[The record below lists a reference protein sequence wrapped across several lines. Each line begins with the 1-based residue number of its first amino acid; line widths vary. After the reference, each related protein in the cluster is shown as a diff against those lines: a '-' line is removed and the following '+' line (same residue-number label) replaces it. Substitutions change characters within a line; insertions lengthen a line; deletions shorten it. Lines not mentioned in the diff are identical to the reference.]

1 MTLEDKYNEMTT
13 KPIKVLVC
21 QMAVPTIIAM
31 VTTAFYNIVDAV
43 FIGHLS
49 TEGTEGT
56 AGIGISFAYMTFIQA
71 LGFFFGH
78 GSGNHISRA
87 LGARDVSSASV
98 MATVGFVTPF
108 LLGAVA
114 ALCCLPNLSWLSRLL
129 GAPES
134 VVSQTNDYLR
144 YIVLATPFMM
154 SALTLNNQLRLQGN
168 ARFGM
173 VGIVS
178 GAILNIALDPLFIFT
193 FGMGVSGASLA
204 TAISQVFAW
213 CLLLCGTFRPESV
226 HIDIVGSWKLIVGR
240 ATHDGS
246 PLPTTHYKL
255 TTIYYEIFRG
265 GLPSFFRQ
273 VFNCAAV
280 VSLNY
285 CAAHYAASPEQEAS
299 AVAAFAVVTRIMMFA
314 FSVVLGF
321 SQGFQPVCGYN
332 YGAKLYGRVRESWLF
347 ATCVGTVFLL
357 VISALGI
364 LFAPQIV
371 ALFRAEDPVLI
382 EIGAETLR
390 WQCAAFPLVAMFT
403 TTGMLFQNIRMTGP
417 ATLLSICRNGLF
429 FLPALL
435 LLPIWLGLQ
444 GVQMAQAVAD
454 FLTFL
459 LCIPYA
465 VWINRKLKNDMQ

>member
-13 KPIKVLVC
+13 KPVKGLVC
-21 QMAVPTIIAM
+21 KMAVPTIIAM
-31 VTTAFYNIVDAV
+31 VTTAFYNVVDAA
-43 FIGHLS
+43 FIGRLS
-49 TEGTEGT
+49 TEGT

-71 LGFFFGH
+71 LGFYFGH

-87 LGARDVSSASV
+87 LGAKDVSSASV
-98 MATVGFVTPF
+98 VATVGFITPF
-108 LLGAVA
+108 LLGTVA
-114 ALCCLPNLSWLSRLL
+114 ALCCLPNLSWLSRIL
-129 GAPES
+129 GAPEG
-134 VVSQTNDYLR
+134 VVPYANDYLR

-168 ARFGM
+168 AQFGM

-193 FGMGVSGASLA
+193 FDMGVSGASLA
-204 TAISQVFAW
+204 TAISQFFAW
-213 CLLLCGTFRPESV
+213 CLLLYGMFRPESV
-226 HIDIVGSWKLIVGR
+226 HIKLRDFKPSFKV
-240 ATHDGS
+240 
-246 PLPTTHYKL
+246 
-255 TTIYYEIFRG
+255 YYEIFRG
-265 GLPSFFRQ
+265 GLPSLFRQ
-273 VFNCAAV
+273 VFNCAAA

-285 CAAHYAASPEQEAS
+285 CAKIYADGPAQEAS

-321 SQGFQPVCGYN
+321 SQGFQPVCGFN
-332 YGAKLYGRVRESWLF
+332 YGAKLYARVRESWLF
-347 ATCVGTVFLL
+347 ATCVGTAFLL
-357 VISALGI
+357 AISAVGI
-364 LFAPQIV
+364 LFAPEIV

-382 EIGAETLR
+382 EIGAVTLR
-390 WQCAAFPLVAMFT
+390 WQCAAFPLVALFT

-417 ATLLSICRNGLF
+417 ATLLSVCRNGLF

-435 LLPIWLGLQ
+435 LLPLWLGLQ

-454 FLTFL
+454 VLTFL

-465 VWINRKLKNDMQ
+465 VWINRKLKNEMR

>member
-13 KPIKVLVC
+13 KPVKGLVC
-21 QMAVPTIIAM
+21 KMAVPTIIAM
-31 VTTAFYNIVDAV
+31 VTTAFYNVVDAA
-43 FIGHLS
+43 FIGRLS
-49 TEGTEGT
+49 TEGT

-71 LGFFFGH
+71 LGFYFGH

-87 LGARDVSSASV
+87 LGAKDVSSASV
-98 MATVGFVTPF
+98 VATVGFITPF
-108 LLGAVA
+108 LLGTVA
-114 ALCCLPNLSWLSRLL
+114 ALCCLPNLSWLSRIL
-129 GAPES
+129 GAPEG
-134 VVSQTNDYLR
+134 VVPYANDYLR
-144 YIVLATPFMM
+144 YIVVATPFMM

-168 ARFGM
+168 AQFGM

-193 FGMGVSGASLA
+193 FDMGVSGASLA
-204 TAISQVFAW
+204 TAISQFFAW
-213 CLLLCGTFRPESV
+213 CLLLYGMFRPESV
-226 HIDIVGSWKLIVGR
+226 HIRLRDFKPSFKV
-240 ATHDGS
+240 
-246 PLPTTHYKL
+246 
-255 TTIYYEIFRG
+255 YYEIFRG
-265 GLPSFFRQ
+265 GLPSLFRQ
-273 VFNCAAV
+273 VFNCAAA

-285 CAAHYAASPEQEAS
+285 CAKIYADGPAQEAS

-332 YGAKLYGRVRESWLF
+332 YGAKLYCRVRESWLF
-347 ATCVGTVFLL
+347 ATCVGTAFLL
-357 VISALGI
+357 AISAVGI
-364 LFAPQIV
+364 LFAPEIV

-382 EIGAETLR
+382 SIGADTLR
-390 WQCAAFPLVAMFT
+390 WQCAAFPLVALFT

-417 ATLLSICRNGLF
+417 ATLLSVCRNGLF

-435 LLPIWLGLQ
+435 LLPLWLGLQ

-454 FLTFL
+454 VLTFL

-465 VWINRKLKNDMQ
+465 VWINRKLKNEMK

>member
-13 KPIKVLVC
+13 KPVKGLVC
-21 QMAVPTIIAM
+21 KMAVPTIIAM
-31 VTTAFYNIVDAV
+31 VTTAFYNVVDAA
-43 FIGHLS
+43 FIGRLS
-49 TEGTEGT
+49 TEGT

-71 LGFFFGH
+71 LGFYFGH

-87 LGARDVSSASV
+87 LGAKDVSSASV
-98 MATVGFVTPF
+98 VATVGFITPF
-108 LLGAVA
+108 LLGTVA
-114 ALCCLPNLSWLSRLL
+114 ALCCLPNLSWLSRIL
-129 GAPES
+129 GAPEG
-134 VVSQTNDYLR
+134 VVPYANDYLR
-144 YIVLATPFMM
+144 YIVVATPFMM

-168 ARFGM
+168 AQFGM

-193 FGMGVSGASLA
+193 FDMGVSGASLA
-204 TAISQVFAW
+204 TAISQFFAW
-213 CLLLCGTFRPESV
+213 CLLLYGMFRPESV
-226 HIDIVGSWKLIVGR
+226 HIRLLDFKPSFKV
-240 ATHDGS
+240 
-246 PLPTTHYKL
+246 
-255 TTIYYEIFRG
+255 YYEIFRG
-265 GLPSFFRQ
+265 GLPSLFRQ
-273 VFNCAAV
+273 VFNCAAA

-285 CAAHYAASPEQEAS
+285 CAKIYADGPAQEAS

-321 SQGFQPVCGYN
+321 SQGFQPVCGFN

-347 ATCVGTVFLL
+347 ATCVGTAFLL
-357 VISALGI
+357 AISAVGI
-364 LFAPQIV
+364 LFAPEIV

-382 EIGAETLR
+382 EIGAVTLR
-390 WQCAAFPLVAMFT
+390 WQCAAFPLVALFT

-417 ATLLSICRNGLF
+417 ATLLSVCRNGLF

-435 LLPIWLGLQ
+435 LLPLWLGLQ

-454 FLTFL
+454 VLTFL

-465 VWINRKLKNDMQ
+465 VWINRKLKNEMK

>member
-1 MTLEDKYNEMTT
+1 LNLEDKYNQMTT
-13 KPIKVLVC
+13 KPVKSLVC
-21 QMAVPTIIAM
+21 KMAVPTIIAM
-31 VTTAFYNIVDAV
+31 VTTALYNIVDAA
-43 FIGHLS
+43 FIGRLS
-49 TEGTEGT
+49 TPAT

-71 LGFFFGH
+71 LGFYFGH

-87 LGARDVSSASV
+87 LGAKNVSSASV
-98 MATVGFVTPF
+98 VATVGFITPF

-114 ALCCLPNLSWLSRLL
+114 ALFFLPNLGWLSRIL
-129 GAPES
+129 GAPEG
-134 VVSQTNDYLR
+134 VVPYANDYLR

-168 ARFGM
+168 AQFGM

-193 FGMGVSGASLA
+193 FDMGVSGASLA
-204 TAISQVFAW
+204 TAISQIFAW
-213 CLLLCGTFRPESV
+213 CLLLSGTFRPESV
-226 HIDIVGSWKLIVGR
+226 HIRLLDFKPSLKV
-240 ATHDGS
+240 
-246 PLPTTHYKL
+246 
-255 TTIYYEIFRG
+255 YYEIFRG
-265 GLPSFFRQ
+265 GLPSLFRQ
-273 VFNCAAV
+273 VFNCAAA

-285 CAAHYAASPEQEAS
+285 CAKLYAAPGQEAS

-347 ATCVGTVFLL
+347 ATCIGTAFLL
-357 VISALGI
+357 VISSVGL

-382 EIGAETLR
+382 DIGAATLR
-390 WQCAAFPLVAMFT
+390 WQCAAFPLVALFT
-403 TTGMLFQNIRMTGP
+403 TTGMLFQNIRLTGP
-417 ATLLSICRNGLF
+417 ATLLSVCRNGLF

-435 LLPIWLGLQ
+435 LLPLWLGMT

-454 FLTFL
+454 LLSFL

-465 VWINRKLKNDMQ
+465 IWINRKLKNLNNC

>member
-1 MTLEDKYNEMTT
+1 MTQQPVRL
-13 KPIKVLVC
+13 LVC
-21 QMAVPTIIAM
+21 RMAIPTIIAM
-31 VTTAFYNIVDAV
+31 VTTALYNVVDAA
-43 FIGHLS
+43 FIGHL
-49 TEGTEGT
+49 GTEGT
-56 AGIGISFAYMTFIQA
+56 AGTAGVGISFAYMTFIQA

-87 LGARDVSSASV
+87 LGAKDVSSASV
-98 MATVGFVTPF
+98 VATVGFITPF
-108 LLGAVA
+108 LLGAVT
-114 ALCCLPNLSWLSRLL
+114 ALCLLPNLGGLSRLL

-134 VVSQTNDYLR
+134 VVAQTNDYLR
-144 YIVLATPFMM
+144 FIVLATPFMM

-193 FGMGVSGASLA
+193 LGMGVSGASLA
-204 TAISQVFAW
+204 TAISQMFAW
-213 CLLLCGTFRPESV
+213 GLLLFGTFRPESV
-226 HIDIVGSWKLIVGR
+226 HIRLRDFKPSWKV
-240 ATHDGS
+240 
-246 PLPTTHYKL
+246 
-255 TTIYYEIFRG
+255 YYEIFRG

-280 VSLNY
+280 VMLNY
-285 CAAHYAASPEQEAS
+285 CAASNVPPEQEAS
-299 AVAAFAVVTRIMMFA
+299 AVAAFAVVSRVMMFA

-321 SQGFQPVCGYN
+321 SQGFQPVCGFN

-347 ATCVGTVFLL
+347 ATCVGTAFLL
-357 VISALGI
+357 VISAVGI
-364 LFAPQIV
+364 LFAPEIV

-382 EIGAETLR
+382 EIGAVTLR
-390 WQCAAFPLVAMFT
+390 WQGAAFPLVALFT

-417 ATLLSICRNGLF
+417 ATLLSVCRNGLF

-435 LLPIWLGLQ
+435 LLPLWLGLQ

-454 FLTFL
+454 VLTFL

-465 VWINRKLKNDMQ
+465 VWINRKLKNEMQ

>member
-1 MTLEDKYNEMTT
+1 MGEHSSLITHHSSLERKYVEMTT
-13 KPIKVLVC
+13 RPVKLLVC
-21 QMAVPTIIAM
+21 KMAVPTIIAM
-31 VTTAFYNIVDAV
+31 VTTALYNLVDAA

-49 TEGTEGT
+49 TEGT
-56 AGIGISFAYMTFIQA
+56 AGIGISFGYMTFIQA

-78 GSGNHISRA
+78 GSGNYISRA
-87 LGARDVSSASV
+87 LGAKDARSAGVVASV
-98 MATVGFVTPF
+98 GFITPF
-108 LLGAVA
+108 LLGTLAAVF
-114 ALCCLPNLSWLSRLL
+114 CLFNLSSLSRLL

-134 VVSQTNDYLR
+134 VVPFANDYLR
-144 YIVLATPFMM
+144 YIVGATPFMM

-178 GAILNIALDPLFIFT
+178 GAILNIVLDPLFIFT

-204 TAISQVFAW
+204 TAMSQLFAW
-213 CLLLCGTFRPESV
+213 CLLLAGTFKPESV
-226 HIDIVGSWKLIVGR
+226 HIRLRDFKPSLRV
-240 ATHDGS
+240 
-246 PLPTTHYKL
+246 
-255 TTIYYEIFRG
+255 YYEIFRG
-265 GLPSFFRQ
+265 GLPSLFRQ
-273 VFNCAAV
+273 VFNCAAA

-285 CAAHYAASPEQEAS
+285 CAALYALPGQEPS

-321 SQGFQPVCGYN
+321 SQGFQPVCGFN

-347 ATCVGTVFLL
+347 ASCVGTAFLL

-364 LFAPQIV
+364 VFAPQVV

-382 EIGAETLR
+382 EIGATTLR
-390 WQCAAFPLVAMFT
+390 WQCVAFPLVAVFT

-417 ATLLSICRNGLF
+417 ATLLSICRNGIF

-435 LLPIWLGLQ
+435 LLPMLWGMR

-454 FLTFL
+454 VLTFVL
-459 LCIPYA
+459 SVPYA
-465 VWINRKLKNDMQ
+465 IWINRKLKNNMQ

>member
-13 KPIKVLVC
+13 KPVKVLVC
-21 QMAVPTIIAM
+21 KMAVPTIIAM
-31 VTTAFYNIVDAV
+31 VTTALYNVVDAA
-43 FIGHLS
+43 FIGHLN
-49 TEGTEGT
+49 TQGTEGT
-56 AGIGISFAYMTFIQA
+56 AGVGISFAYMTFIQA

-87 LGARDVSSASV
+87 LGAKDVSSASV

-108 LLGAVA
+108 LLGTMA
-114 ALCCLPNLSWLSRLL
+114 ALCFLPNLSWLSRLL

-134 VVSQTNDYLR
+134 VVTQTNDYLR

-168 ARFGM
+168 AHFGM

-193 FGMGVSGASLA
+193 FDMGVSGASLA

-213 CLLLCGTFRPESV
+213 GLLLYGTFKPESV
-226 HIDIVGSWKLIVGR
+226 HIRLRDFKPSWKV
-240 ATHDGS
+240 
-246 PLPTTHYKL
+246 
-255 TTIYYEIFRG
+255 YYEIFRG

-273 VFNCAAV
+273 VFNCAAAI
-280 VSLNY
+280 SLNY
-285 CAAHYAASPEQEAS
+285 CACRYAAPGEDAS

-332 YGAKLYGRVRESWLF
+332 YGAKLYGRVRASWLF
-347 ATCVGTVFLL
+347 ASCVGTAFLL
-357 VISALGI
+357 IISLVGI

-371 ALFRAEDPVLI
+371 ALFRSEDPALI

-390 WQCAAFPLVAMFT
+390 WQCAAFPLVALFT

-435 LLPIWLGLQ
+435 MLPLWLGLQ

-454 FLTFL
+454 ALTFL

>member
-13 KPIKVLVC
+13 KPVKVLVC
-21 QMAVPTIIAM
+21 KMAVPTIIAM
-31 VTTAFYNIVDAV
+31 VTTAFYNVVDAA
-43 FIGHLS
+43 FIGRLS
-49 TEGTEGT
+49 TEGT

-71 LGFFFGH
+71 LGFYFGH

-87 LGARDVSSASV
+87 LGAKDVSSASV
-98 MATVGFVTPF
+98 VATVGFITPF
-108 LLGAVA
+108 LLGTVA
-114 ALCCLPNLSWLSRLL
+114 ALCCLPNLSWLSRIL
-129 GAPES
+129 GAPEG
-134 VVSQTNDYLR
+134 VVPYANDYLR
-144 YIVLATPFMM
+144 YIVVATPFMM

-168 ARFGM
+168 AQFGM

-193 FGMGVSGASLA
+193 FDMGVSGASLA
-204 TAISQVFAW
+204 TAISQFFAW
-213 CLLLCGTFRPESV
+213 CLLLYGMFRPESV
-226 HIDIVGSWKLIVGR
+226 HIKLRDFKPSFKV
-240 ATHDGS
+240 
-246 PLPTTHYKL
+246 
-255 TTIYYEIFRG
+255 YYEIFRG
-265 GLPSFFRQ
+265 GLPSLFRQ
-273 VFNCAAV
+273 VFNCAAA

-285 CAAHYAASPEQEAS
+285 CAKIYADGPAQEAS

-321 SQGFQPVCGYN
+321 SQGFQPVCGFN

-347 ATCVGTVFLL
+347 ATCVGTAFLL
-357 VISALGI
+357 AISAVGI
-364 LFAPQIV
+364 LFAPEIV

-382 EIGAETLR
+382 EIGAVTLR
-390 WQCAAFPLVAMFT
+390 WQCAAFPLVALFT

-417 ATLLSICRNGLF
+417 ATLLSVCRNGLF

-435 LLPIWLGLQ
+435 LLPLWLGLQ

-454 FLTFL
+454 VLTFL

-465 VWINRKLKNDMQ
+465 VWINRKLKNEMK

>member
-13 KPIKVLVC
+13 RPVKVLVC

-31 VTTAFYNIVDAV
+31 VTTALYNVVDAA
-43 FIGHLS
+43 FIGHLN
-49 TEGTEGT
+49 THGTEGT
-56 AGIGISFAYMTFIQA
+56 AGVGISFAYMTFIQA

-87 LGARDVSSASV
+87 LGAKNISSAAV
-98 MATVGFVTPF
+98 VATVGFITPF
-108 LLGAVA
+108 LLGTLA
-114 ALCCLPNLSWLSRLL
+114 ALGLLPNLGWLSRLL

-134 VVSQTNDYLR
+134 VVPQTNDYLR

-178 GAILNIALDPLFIFT
+178 GALLNIALDPILIFT
-193 FGMGVSGASLA
+193 LDMGVSGASLA
-204 TAISQVFAW
+204 TAISQLFAW
-213 CLLLCGTFRPESV
+213 ALLLYGTFRPESV
-226 HIDIVGSWKLIVGR
+226 HIRLRDFKPSWKV
-240 ATHDGS
+240 
-246 PLPTTHYKL
+246 
-255 TTIYYEIFRG
+255 YYEIFRG

-273 VFNCAAV
+273 VFNCAAAI
-280 VSLNY
+280 SLNY
-285 CAAHYAASPEQEAS
+285 CAARYAAPGQEAS

-332 YGAKLYGRVRESWLF
+332 YGAKLYGRVRASWLF
-347 ATCVGTVFLL
+347 ATCVGTAFLL
-357 VISALGI
+357 VVSAVGL

-371 ALFRAEDPVLI
+371 ALFRSEDPALI

-390 WQCAAFPLVAMFT
+390 WQCAAFPLVAFFT

-417 ATLLSICRNGLF
+417 ATLLSICRNGIF

-435 LLPIWLGLQ
+435 LLPLWLGLQ

-465 VWINRKLKNDMQ
+465 MWINKKLSSQD